1 MENSLVCLLFTNENV
16 LFLYWVL
23 WVSEMSSINPAKYFN
38 KETLFIL
45 N

>member
-1 MENSLVCLLFTNENV
+1 MENSLVWLLFTNENV

-23 WVSEMSSINPAKYFN
+23 WVSEMSSIKYFN